1 MAHTPYVYIIKNGTA
16 IIDEEK
22 AAKIRSLYKNYL
34 AGMPLHKAAAE
45 AGISTYHGTARRMME
60 NSHYLGDT
68 FYPAIIDKE
77 TFTQEAQEIQRR
89 ATVLGRINRQKEIIP
104 TVAATSFHWKKIS
117 HHYENPRQQAEYL
130 YSLIE
135 SEAIQ

>member
-1 MAHTPYVYIIKNGTA
+1 MAHTPYGYIIKNGTA

-22 AAKIRSLYKNYL
+22 ATKIRNLYKNYL
-34 AGMPLHKAAAE
+34 SGMTLHKAAAE

-60 NSHYLGDT
+60 NSHYLGDA
-68 FYPAIIDKE
+68 FYPAIIDKG
-77 TFTQEAQEIQRR
+77 TFDQATQEIQRR

-104 TVAATSFHWKKIS
+104 TVAATSFHWKKII

-135 SEAIQ
+135 SEAI